1 MFSLTGRTMLLALL
15 VPAYLLFV
23 VLWVIVL
30 AVAGAGF
37 GHDLPSAFVW
47 WPLPCIFPAAALVVL
62 AQSLHGAATGRLDPE
77 LLTGAVFVGW
87 LLTFGSALALSSHH
101 AHSQIPV
108 LVSGGS
114 TVVLLVTRI
123 VAGVA
128 HRRAAPAVRE
138 ARQ

>member
-15 VPAYLLFV
+15 VPAYLFFV

-30 AVAGAGF
+30 AIAGAGF

-62 AQSLHGAATGRLDPE
+62 AQSLRGVATGRPDPE
-77 LLTGAVFVGW
+77 LLTGAVFVSW

-101 AHSQIPV
+101 AYSEIPV
-108 LVSGGS
+108 LVSGGA
-114 TVVLLVTRI
+114 TLVLLATRI
-123 VAGVA
+123 AVGVA
-128 HRRAAPAVRE
+128 RRRKAPTLRE